1 MQAFKVFFRYL
12 SEQSRPTTPIPCT
25 NYKNFK
31 IMTADNSKQRIIA
44 ISSVVVVALLIVSA
58 ILLFNKFKQ
67 DKKLTQQEIELQEK
81 EELRQQL
88 EDQYNEAITELESMR
103 GENEELNAL
112 IEQQQAELSDQKAQI
127 DKLIRNGRDL
137 RKARAQIK
145 KLNAQIEQYIAEVET
160 LRAENEQLK
169 QEKEMLS
176 SDLEMQR
183 QTNEQLNQ
191 ERAQL
196 VSEKDQLASKADK
209 LSKTVTY
216 ASVIRPNNITVT
228 GYLIKSSGK
237 RAKKKAAK
245 NVDVLEICF
254 QTTVNE
260 VAKPGRE
267 VYHIRI
273 IDPLGQTLAVDE
285 LGSGV
290 LTNSGNGEKIRYT
303 TTKEFDYSQDETQL
317 CVDWQPQTPFQSGT
331 YEVEIYNKGYLAGT
345 GTFTLK

>member
-1 MQAFKVFFRYL
+1 M
-12 SEQSRPTTPIPCT
+12 TT
-25 NYKNFK
+25 N
-31 IMTADNSKQRIIA
+31 NSKQRIIA
-44 ISSVVVVALLIVSA
+44 IASVVVVALLIVNA

-67 DKKLTQQEIELQEK
+67 DKQLTQQEIELQEA
-81 EELRQQL
+81 EQLRQQL
-88 EDQYNEAITELESMR
+88 DEQYNEAISELENMR

-112 IEQQQAELSDQKAQI
+112 IEQQQAELAEQKAEI

-191 ERAQL
+191 ERAKL
-196 VSEKDQLASKADK
+196 VSEKDQLATKTK
-209 LSKTVTY
+209 QLSETVTY
-216 ASVIRPNNITVT
+216 ASVIRTDNVEVT
-228 GYLIKSSGK
+228 GYMLKSKGK
-237 RAKKKAAK
+237 KAKKKAAK
-245 NVDVLEICF
+245 NVDQLEICF
-254 QTTVNE
+254 QTIVNE
-260 VAKPGRE
+260 IAKPGRE
-267 VYHIRI
+267 LYYIRI
-273 IDPLGQTLAVDE
+273 IDPLGQTLAIDE

-290 LTNSGNGEKIRYT
+290 LTNRTNGEKIRYT
-303 TTKEFDYSQDETQL
+303 TTKEFDYSQDQTQL
-317 CVDWQPQTPFQSGT
+317 CVAWEPSTPFQPGT
-331 YEVEIYNKGYLAGT
+331 YEVEIYNKGYLAGS